1 MGTLGQSICIEILNN
16 TLSQAGVSGPYDT
29 LYNAMSSSD
38 ETQIKDVCSKYFNTF
53 TSSLYKAYSARLL
66 SKKGYQANASLNE
79 HFNSLLNLHNAQQFA
94 DSMITASKASMPS
107 TSAKAQYL
115 KNAIRTFL
123 LNNFLYPLDDYASS
137 LYTSSK
143 SAQVASADI
152 TNSNNNPD
160 EVVDTSVNSSIESQD
175 ESDYL
180 TDEEYELYGYDDY
193 RQDKQKTYDTESQ
206 KYSKIKT
213 LRSVFGMPYQF
224 LPDTDRRLFTQKS
237 NGVTNIA
244 HLDKDE
250 YMGRKY
256 IERIAQRANILFLT
270 PGTVRFLKG
279 ASSKTKKRV
288 IEGFL
293 SNLENTASMQGLL
306 NDTESYRYYSFDFD
320 VQGYFQYL
328 NPMIRA
334 AARYLNLQ
342 DYTVDG
348 KKASNVSLL
357 EQTKLLTHANYYDIF
372 ANAAGTGS
380 IFNNAYG
387 ALTFYVNGTDS
398 TSDSISTSLSNSTFV
413 DSYIKPVS
421 DTAKELKFLAGKAI
435 VDLTNDD
442 WANNVV
448 DEDTIRNSMTEIENF
463 VNKYLGSNSFAKK
476 LSLGAV
482 TVGSGGQIIFPK
494 IWSDTQFDADSQTIN
509 VKLTSPDCD
518 DYSLFWNILVPMYSV
533 ICMAAPKGYVGI
545 DGYSQPFMVR
555 AFCQSM
561 FNIECGYITG
571 LSIRKG
577 AEGCWTKS
585 GLPTVMEISITIT
598 DVYESRYISTGNK
611 PTVKDWWN
619 PIQVI
624 NGVVSKTPFL
634 KNTAMLNWIA
644 CTCGINV
651 NKPDLIR
658 DIEMYIVNSI
668 ENPILD
674 ILTNFKLDLCDAFRN
689 MCPITLDIIGKV

>member
-1 MGTLGQSICIEILNN
+1 MGVLGRNTCSAIIKDTLNQLANADLFAN
-16 TLSQAGVSGPYDT
+16 
-29 LYNAMSSSD
+29 LYNAMSAMDD
-38 ETQIKDVCSKYFNTF
+38 EKITDACSKCYSTF
-53 TSSLYKAYSARLL
+53 LSNIYNAYSAKI
-66 SKKGYQANASLNE
+66 SDKGYQTNASLKSQYDSLK
-79 HFNSLLNLHNAQQFA
+79 NSNDLSRF
-94 DSMITASKASMPS
+94 
-107 TSAKAQYL
+107 TSAAIAYSKLSVPSSVRDESL
-115 KNAIRTFL
+115 KNNIYTFFSSY
-123 LNNFLYPLDDYASS
+123 FLFPLDDYAES
-137 LYTSSK
+137 LYTYSP
-143 SAQVASADI
+143 AQPSADV
-152 TNSNNNPD
+152 TNSNDNTN
-160 EVVDTSVNSSIESQD
+160 ETVDSEIQSEDDSE
-175 ESDYL
+175 YL
-180 TDEEYELYGYDDY
+180 TDAEYELYGYEDY
-193 RQDKQKTYDTESQ
+193 QQNKQKTYDTESQ
-206 KYSKIKT
+206 KYSKVKV

-237 NGVTNIA
+237 NGVTNIL
-244 HLDKDE
+244 HLDKED

-279 ASSKTKKRV
+279 ASAKTKKRIV
-288 IEGFL
+288 SGFL
-293 SNLENTASMQGLL
+293 SNVENSASIKGLL

-328 NPMIRA
+328 NPMLRA

-342 DYTVDG
+342 NYTVDG
-348 KKASNVSLL
+348 DIVTDASIL
-357 EQTKLLTHANYYDIF
+357 QKTKMLTHANYYDMF

-380 IFNNAYG
+380 VFNNAYG
-387 ALTFYVNGTDS
+387 ALTFYLDGTDS
-398 TSDSISTSLSNSTFV
+398 VSESINTSLTSSTFV
-413 DSYIKPVS
+413 DTYIKPVS

-448 DEDTIRNSMTEIENF
+448 DEDSIRNSMTEIENF

-494 IWSDTQFDADSQTIN
+494 IWSNTDFDAESQNVT

-518 DYSLFWNILVPMYSV
+518 DYSLFWNILAPAYAIV
-533 ICMAAPKGYVGI
+533 CMAAPKGYVGI
-545 DGYSQPFMVR
+545 DGYAQPFMVR

-571 LSIRKG
+571 VSMRKG

-585 GLPTVMEISITIT
+585 GLPTVLEISLTIT
-598 DVYESRYISTGNK
+598 DVYESKYISTGNK
-611 PTVKDWWN
+611 PTVKEWWN
-619 PIQVI
+619 PFQVVK
-624 NGVVSKTPFL
+624 GVVSKTPFL

-644 CTCGINV
+644 CSCGVNV

-658 DIEMYIVNSI
+658 DIEMYIVHAI
-668 ENPILD
+668 ENPMLD
-674 ILTNFKLDLCDAFRN
+674 ILTNFSLGLSDAFRN